1 MPSERFRQD
10 LLENWFGRQ
19 RSLGLRKDNLSMV
32 DSGYNNNAIRNQKH
46 FKPISNGNITDT
58 DMIALIDEPLPC
70 RKP

>member
-1 MPSERFRQD
+1 MQSERFRQD

-32 DSGYNNNAIRNQKH
+32 DFGYNNNAIRNQKN